1 MNIRVLIFIAIVLC
15 VTPFTGSAKNTDA
28 AEPFVLAIDA
38 GHGGH
43 DKGTPGRRISEKF
56 VTLDVARRLRTLVSE
71 AFGDSVKIV
80 MTRDADVFVPLDQR
94 ARIANDAE
102 ADLFISIHINSVA
115 RRSKGR
121 ERLEGASVYTLGLH
135 KTEANLE
142 VAMAENSVIE
152 LESDFSEKY
161 QGFDPNQSE
170 SYIIFELTQNNN
182 VIQSVEMAS
191 LVQQYLTTHAS
202 RKDRGVLQA
211 GFLVLWAT
219 KMPAILAELDFM
231 CNPRV
236 ENFLDTPS
244 GRQKLAEALFM
255 GFRDYRALHP
265 AHRTHN
271 AEK

>member
-1 MNIRVLIFIAIVLC
+1 MLVVAA
-15 VTPFTGSAKNTDA
+15 TPTFAVDSGEGVK
-28 AEPFVLAIDA
+28 PFVLAIDA

-43 DKGTPGRRISEKF
+43 DKGTCGRRLTEKF
-56 VTLDVARRLRTLVSE
+56 VTLDVAKRLRTLVND
-71 AFGDSVKIV
+71 AYGDSVKVV
-80 MTRDADVFVPLDQR
+80 MTRSTDVFVPLNER

-152 LESDFSEKY
+152 LESDFSENY

-191 LVQQYLTTHAS
+191 LVQKHLTGHAG

-236 ENFLDTPS
+236 ENYLNTAS
-244 GRQKLAEALFM
+244 GRQKLAEALFK
-255 GFRDYRALHP
+255 GFAEYKTLHP
-265 AHRTHN
+265 KHRTHN
-271 AEK
+271 ADK